1 MDNNENVTIN
11 SNEYDFS
18 DIYPIDFNLERQ
30 FINEIDNF
38 LTNTKDLSFDW
49 KKREISLRKL
59 GGIILGNQ
67 GHNPLMVKFFNQK
80 IHINLLCQM
89 GDLRTSVMKVAC
101 KITSLCAK
109 ELGISIESS
118 ISNMITKYNLYKQVG
133 STNKV
138 ISDNSSK
145 CIYNL
150 IKYVQTSKMII
161 NVCDQINNK
170 SNAIRACSANNL
182 IFIVGNYK
190 GIIINKNRQL
200 IEDTMKCYLS
210 DSNGDVRSNARK
222 IYIVYKKR
230 YPDFA
235 GIFFNLLDRN
245 IQKQI
250 IEDEK
255 NGVSNFIENYKD
267 ILNKNDN
274 ENDNINK
281 NENLK
286 YNKSLVYKSSKTL
299 NDKNM
304 NFTNK
309 RTRIVSSFNKSPTLE
324 EKSPEKNIIKT
335 EKNIINNER
344 YVTKSPNSSK
354 IYKKIPVSNPKSNAE
369 ALKNLNSKLE
379 QLKILS
385 EGYPNYIN
393 NQELKEKT
401 EDKILN
407 NINKIE
413 NTDVTD
419 KKVSF
424 FLYFYND
431 FNNIFNEIDIISKLT
446 IKKMID
452 IHIENLTESTKSLI
466 SQILKNLMKM
476 IFYIPNIFNDY
487 DISTIVKL
495 TITHIS
501 SKDSELI
508 KLCNQL
514 LEIIRKKCDNI
525 IIFKAIFELLKDGDC
540 DEDICYEILT
550 LLIPNCK
557 ELINNNEQF
566 KNYFL
571 ILCNANITSKS
582 IGNLLEILYKNN
594 KNSFSHC
601 FENEINENK
610 KKMLMLLEQN
620 NCFFIKNLKYNDFEL
635 YNDYEKKRREKNKIN
650 DIELLEDIDN
660 NVMPKASD
668 NIINLKEKKI
678 SNSIPEEVINAIKE
692 SDYEI
697 FLNYMSS
704 HKSYV
709 PEFFLLMSNMKY
721 NKNDNA
727 IALINFT
734 YGLLS
739 SPVYDIDL
747 NASMQLMINQLINLL
762 TINSTNFPLVE
773 AIKEV
778 FNMIPF
784 RLNTEKYFKII
795 SKYLITGNDVLL
807 LQILILNIKNFV
819 VNNKEKDLNKL
830 LPSFIFSV
838 FNMLN
843 HQSNEIRKYAVDC
856 CVEVY
861 LNIGYKFDTYLSHL
875 SQSHQNL
882 IKIFIKKKTG
892 N

>member
-150 IKYVQTSKMII
+150 IKYIQTSKMII

-419 KKVSF
+419 KKISF

-508 KLCNQL
+508 KLSNQL

-601 FENEINENK
+601 FENETNENK

-620 NCFFIKNLKYNDFEL
+620 NCFFIKNL
-635 YNDYEKKRREKNKIN
+635 I
-650 DIELLEDIDN
+650 
-660 NVMPKASD
+660 
-668 NIINLKEKKI
+668 
-678 SNSIPEEVINAIKE
+678 
-692 SDYEI
+692 
-697 FLNYMSS
+697 
-704 HKSYV
+704 
-709 PEFFLLMSNMKY
+709 
-721 NKNDNA
+721 
-727 IALINFT
+727 
-734 YGLLS
+734 
-739 SPVYDIDL
+739 
-747 NASMQLMINQLINLL
+747 
-762 TINSTNFPLVE
+762 
-773 AIKEV
+773 
-778 FNMIPF
+778 
-784 RLNTEKYFKII
+784 
-795 SKYLITGNDVLL
+795 
-807 LQILILNIKNFV
+807 
-819 VNNKEKDLNKL
+819 
-830 LPSFIFSV
+830 
-838 FNMLN
+838 
-843 HQSNEIRKYAVDC
+843 
-856 CVEVY
+856 
-861 LNIGYKFDTYLSHL
+861 
-875 SQSHQNL
+875 
-882 IKIFIKKKTG
+882 
-892 N
+892 

>member
-1 MDNNENVTIN
+1 MDNNENVTFN

-18 DIYPIDFNLERQ
+18 DIFPIDFNLERQ

-38 LTNTKDLSFDW
+38 LTNTKDLTLDW

-59 GGIILGNQ
+59 GGIVLGNQ
-67 GHNPLMVKFFNQK
+67 GHNPLMIKFFNQK

-150 IKYVQTSKMII
+150 IKYVQSSKMII
-161 NVCDQINNK
+161 NVCEQINNK
-170 SNAIRACSANNL
+170 SNSIRACSANNL

-190 GIIINKNRQL
+190 GLIINKNRQL
-200 IEDTMKCYLS
+200 IEDTIKSYLS
-210 DSNGDVRSNARK
+210 DSNGEVRSNARK

-255 NGVSNFIENYKD
+255 NGVSDFIENYKE
-267 ILNKNDN
+267 ILSKNDN

-286 YNKSLVYKSSKTL
+286 FNKSLVYKSSKTL

-304 NFTNK
+304 NFNNK

-324 EKSPEKNIIKT
+324 EKSPVKNIINT

-344 YVTKSPNSSK
+344 YSTKSPISSK
-354 IYKKIPVSNPKSNAE
+354 INKKIPVSNPKSNAE
-369 ALKNLNSKLE
+369 ALKNINSKLE
-379 QLKILS
+379 ELKILS

-401 EDKILN
+401 EDKIVN

-413 NTDVTD
+413 NTDMND
-419 KKVSF
+419 KKASF

-431 FNNIFNEIDIISKLT
+431 FNNIFNEINIISKLT

-466 SQILKNLMKM
+466 SQILKNFMKM

-508 KLCNQL
+508 KLSNQL

-540 DEDICYEILT
+540 EEDVCYEILT
-550 LLIPNCK
+550 LIIPNCN
-557 ELINNNEQF
+557 EIINNNEKF
-566 KNYFL
+566 KNYFS
-571 ILCNANITSKS
+571 ILCTASITSNS
-582 IGNLLEILYKNN
+582 IGTLLENLYKNN
-594 KNSFSHC
+594 KSSFSYC
-601 FENEINENK
+601 FENETNENK
-610 KKMLMLLEQN
+610 KKVLMLLEQN
-620 NCFFIKNLKYNDFEL
+620 KCFFIKDLK
-635 YNDYEKKRREKNKIN
+635 
-650 DIELLEDIDN
+650 
-660 NVMPKASD
+660 
-668 NIINLKEKKI
+668 
-678 SNSIPEEVINAIKE
+678 
-692 SDYEI
+692 
-697 FLNYMSS
+697 
-704 HKSYV
+704 
-709 PEFFLLMSNMKY
+709 
-721 NKNDNA
+721 
-727 IALINFT
+727 
-734 YGLLS
+734 
-739 SPVYDIDL
+739 
-747 NASMQLMINQLINLL
+747 
-762 TINSTNFPLVE
+762 
-773 AIKEV
+773 
-778 FNMIPF
+778 
-784 RLNTEKYFKII
+784 
-795 SKYLITGNDVLL
+795 
-807 LQILILNIKNFV
+807 
-819 VNNKEKDLNKL
+819 
-830 LPSFIFSV
+830 
-838 FNMLN
+838 
-843 HQSNEIRKYAVDC
+843 
-856 CVEVY
+856 
-861 LNIGYKFDTYLSHL
+861 
-875 SQSHQNL
+875 
-882 IKIFIKKKTG
+882 
-892 N
+892 

>member
-1 MDNNENVTIN
+1 
-11 SNEYDFS
+11 
-18 DIYPIDFNLERQ
+18 
-30 FINEIDNF
+30 
-38 LTNTKDLSFDW
+38 
-49 KKREISLRKL
+49 
-59 GGIILGNQ
+59 
-67 GHNPLMVKFFNQK
+67 
-80 IHINLLCQM
+80 
-89 GDLRTSVMKVAC
+89 
-101 KITSLCAK
+101 
-109 ELGISIESS
+109 
-118 ISNMITKYNLYKQVG
+118 
-133 STNKV
+133 
-138 ISDNSSK
+138 
-145 CIYNL
+145 
-150 IKYVQTSKMII
+150 MII

-508 KLCNQL
+508 KLSNQL

-540 DEDICYEILT
+540 EEDVCYEILT
-550 LLIPNCK
+550 LIIPNCN
-557 ELINNNEQF
+557 EIINNNEKF
-566 KNYFL
+566 KNYFS
-571 ILCNANITSKS
+571 ILCTASITSNS
-582 IGNLLEILYKNN
+582 IGTLLENLYKNN
-594 KNSFSHC
+594 KSSFS
-601 FENEINENK
+601 
-610 KKMLMLLEQN
+610 
-620 NCFFIKNLKYNDFEL
+620 Y
-635 YNDYEKKRREKNKIN
+635 
-650 DIELLEDIDN
+650 
-660 NVMPKASD
+660 
-668 NIINLKEKKI
+668 
-678 SNSIPEEVINAIKE
+678 
-692 SDYEI
+692 
-697 FLNYMSS
+697 
-704 HKSYV
+704 
-709 PEFFLLMSNMKY
+709 
-721 NKNDNA
+721 
-727 IALINFT
+727 
-734 YGLLS
+734 
-739 SPVYDIDL
+739 
-747 NASMQLMINQLINLL
+747 
-762 TINSTNFPLVE
+762 
-773 AIKEV
+773 
-778 FNMIPF
+778 
-784 RLNTEKYFKII
+784 
-795 SKYLITGNDVLL
+795 
-807 LQILILNIKNFV
+807 
-819 VNNKEKDLNKL
+819 
-830 LPSFIFSV
+830 
-838 FNMLN
+838 
-843 HQSNEIRKYAVDC
+843 
-856 CVEVY
+856 
-861 LNIGYKFDTYLSHL
+861 
-875 SQSHQNL
+875 
-882 IKIFIKKKTG
+882 
-892 N
+892 